1 MVASLGQRSRPGP
14 CQLQRFVRVDWS
26 DGQSYGA
33 CYGKPAFA
41 YVFKKTRIIRHYHSS
56 VLFRLSPVR
65 GLIANNQE

>member
-41 YVFKKTRIIRHYHSS
+41 YVFKK
-56 VLFRLSPVR
+56 
-65 GLIANNQE
+65 IADYTALPFQCFYTG